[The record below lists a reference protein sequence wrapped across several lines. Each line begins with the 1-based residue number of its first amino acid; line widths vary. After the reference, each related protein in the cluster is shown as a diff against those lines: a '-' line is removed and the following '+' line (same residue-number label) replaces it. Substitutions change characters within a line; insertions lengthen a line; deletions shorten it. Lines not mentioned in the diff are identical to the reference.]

1 MNENMQYG
9 GIPPKSSSVIMSA
22 AKAVLFVCIGSVCA
36 LFLHFC
42 YKYYLALKTLDTVKR
57 NFDGRGQRI
66 SNGQGRRLQDDKDQQ
81 HVTFASLRQ

>member
-9 GIPPKSSSVIMSA
+9 GIPPKSSFVTMGV

-42 YKYYLALKTLDTVKR
+42 YKYYLALRTLDTVNR
-57 NFDGRGQRI
+57 NIDGRGQRI
-66 SNGQGRRLQDDKDQQ
+66 NSGPGRRLQDDKKQ